1 MKIGFVVTGM
11 NEFAR
16 GDTDVHAFVFRD
28 TSPVPTDMRD
38 KRKRKIESSEN
49 LCGGVDA

>member
-28 TSPVPTDMRD
+28 TAPVPTETNET
-38 KRKRKIESSEN
+38 KRNESSEN
-49 LCGGVDA
+49 LC